1 MACATLASRRPAGQL
16 RGSLPDSL
24 MHPRLTE
31 LLDYLAVTRASVLDT
46 ASMVPRKRWG
56 VRPAP
61 ERWSVAEIFWHLQR
75 VESGVAK
82 LVHKRSTE
90 ARAAGH
96 PEEPA
101 DSPLL
106 GTRDR
111 FGILDRTR
119 RLEAPARVAPP
130 ESPPAGD
137 AQRLLEESRGVLR
150 AAIAEADGLAL
161 GLIMHPH
168 PVVGEINLYDWIL
181 FVGLHEQRHLHQIR
195 EVAATSTT

>member
-1 MACATLASRRPAGQL
+1 
-16 RGSLPDSL
+16 

-31 LLDYLAVTRASVLDT
+31 LLDYLDDTRASVLGA
-46 ASMVPRKRWG
+46 ASMVPRERWG

-61 ERWSVAEIFWHLQR
+61 DRWSVAEICWHLQR

-82 LVHKRSTE
+82 LIRMRTTE

-111 FGILDRTR
+111 FGIVDRTR

-130 ESPPAGD
+130 ESPPAED
-137 AQRLLEESRGVLR
+137 AQRLLEESRALLR
-150 AAIAEADGLAL
+150 VAIAEADGLAL

-181 FVGLHEQRHLHQIR
+181 FVGLHEQRHLLQIG
-195 EVAATSTT
+195 EVAAASTN

>member
-1 MACATLASRRPAGQL
+1 
-16 RGSLPDSL
+16 

-31 LLDYLAVTRASVLDT
+31 LLDYLDVTRASVLGA
-46 ASMVPRKRWG
+46 ASMVPRERWG

-61 ERWSVAEIFWHLQR
+61 DRWCVAEICWHLQR

-82 LVHKRSTE
+82 LIRKRTTE

-106 GTRDR
+106 GTLDR
-111 FGILDRTR
+111 FGIVDRR
-119 RLEAPARVAPP
+119 RRIDAPATVTPQAVPSA
-130 ESPPAGD
+130 ED
-137 AQRLLEESRGVLR
+137 AQRLLEESRAMLR
-150 AAIAEADGLAL
+150 AAVADADGLAL

-168 PVVGEINLYDWIL
+168 PVVGEINLYEWIL
-181 FVGLHEQRHLHQIR
+181 FVGLHEQRHLPQIG
-195 EVAATSTT
+195 EAAASAN